1 MATHTKK
8 LYSHLKKNLII
19 NRYMEN
25 SQKEACKKY
34 VLNNIEEFC
43 DIDTPNQ
50 IKLIGF
56 DDEL

>member
-1 MATHTKK
+1 
-8 LYSHLKKNLII
+8 
-19 NRYMEN
+19 MEN

-43 DIDTPNQ
+43 DTDTPNQ
-50 IKLIGF
+50 IKFIGF